1 MLIIHNLSLQR
12 AFFKIK
18 SDYFSSFLSTPIFSG
33 AGYGAVPTAKLIV
46 KDMDSWNY
54 YKCRQRGRDSSGHF
68 QGKMNFASRM
78 AGETCAIA
86 GSGRGAYLRREN
98 IRDTA

>member
-1 MLIIHNLSLQR
+1 MLITHNLSLKFV
-12 AFFKIK
+12 FFKNK
-18 SDYFSSFLSTPIFSG
+18 SDYFSRSLSTPIFSG
-33 AGYGAVPTAKLIV
+33 AGYVAVPTAKLIV

-98 IRDTA
+98 IRNTA